1 MQNINA
7 LKFIKIYANFIWCGD
22 IKLAKSGIEIKNCF
36 VRIKAIKPAKFI
48 YFKKLI
54 YII

>member
-7 LKFIKIYANFIWCGD
+7 LKFIKIYANFIWRGD
-22 IKLAKSGIEIKNCF
+22 VKLSKNSLEIKIFF

-48 YFKKLI
+48 YLEKLI
-54 YII
+54 YVL